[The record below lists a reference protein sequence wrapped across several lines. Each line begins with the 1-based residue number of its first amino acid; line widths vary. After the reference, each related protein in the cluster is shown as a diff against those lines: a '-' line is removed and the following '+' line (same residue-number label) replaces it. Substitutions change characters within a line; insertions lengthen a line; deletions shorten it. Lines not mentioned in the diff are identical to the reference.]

1 MFILNR
7 KQDQRYTIL
16 QGKYSPLKERMSTL
30 FYLFLYLLSFSPLTG
45 SGYHFSFVKGLK
57 LLHVDFRQHMVS
69 ANNAHEKPVVSEEIL
84 SQILSNIGS
93 LYILNSELLK
103 ELETRMSNWWVCM
116 YLSITIK
123 CFYYFSHNLDIFN
136 YCICNVH
143 KV

>member
-1 MFILNR
+1 M
-7 KQDQRYTIL
+7 
-16 QGKYSPLKERMSTL
+16 
-30 FYLFLYLLSFSPLTG
+30 
-45 SGYHFSFVKGLK
+45 KGLK

-103 ELETRMSNWWVCM
+103 ELEARMSNWWVCM

-123 CFYYFSHNLDIFN
+123 CFYYFSHILDISIIVT
-136 YCICNVH
+136 CIKYNIDSVVTVQPNHHCVLLCDC
-143 KV
+143 VYELLSELD